1 MLLESFGFNR
11 LSRSGV
17 CVISLSFLIRK
28 IRYVIRKEVPMKTL
42 FVLFV
47 AFAGIHASA
56 ASFEINGKKVSIEVP
71 KSWEAVKDL
80 FGIPLAI
87 LGPWANESRPVL
99 SILPTGV
106 TTDKMPEEKFKKLFE
121 DFKKD
126 KDQWVQSHK
135 GELLSYEP
143 TTEVV
148 LSTDLK
154 GHYIG
159 AEFKIN
165 AVHFIERSYYLYC
178 KKDLY
183 NLKYSIRDEH
193 RKYLKDLQKMVQE
206 FKCE

>member
-1 MLLESFGFNR
+1 M
-11 LSRSGV
+11 
-17 CVISLSFLIRK
+17 K
-28 IRYVIRKEVPMKTL
+28 I
-42 FVLFV
+42 FV
-47 AFAGIHASA
+47 ALLIAASSFAASA
-56 ASFEINGKKVSIEVP
+56 ASFDLSGKKVSVEVP
-71 KSWEAVKDL
+71 KNWEAVKDL

-99 SILPTGV
+99 SVLPTGV
-106 TTDKMPEEKFKKLFE
+106 TTEQMPEENFKKLFD
-121 DFKKD
+121 DFKKE
-126 KDQWVQSHK
+126 KDEWVKSHK

-143 TTEVV
+143 KTEVV
-148 LSTDLK
+148 LQSDLK

-178 KKDLY
+178 KKNLY

>member
-1 MLLESFGFNR
+1 MT
-11 LSRSGV
+11 
-17 CVISLSFLIRK
+17 I
-28 IRYVIRKEVPMKTL
+28 
-42 FVLFV
+42 FV
-47 AFAGIHASA
+47 ALLFAISSFEVSA
-56 ASFEINGKKVSIEVP
+56 AGFEIAGKKLSIEVP

-106 TTDKMPEEKFKKLFE
+106 TAEKMPEEKFKKLFA

-135 GELLSYEP
+135 GELLSYES

-148 LSTDLK
+148 FSSDLQ

-165 AVHFIERSYYLYC
+165 GVHFIERSYYLYC